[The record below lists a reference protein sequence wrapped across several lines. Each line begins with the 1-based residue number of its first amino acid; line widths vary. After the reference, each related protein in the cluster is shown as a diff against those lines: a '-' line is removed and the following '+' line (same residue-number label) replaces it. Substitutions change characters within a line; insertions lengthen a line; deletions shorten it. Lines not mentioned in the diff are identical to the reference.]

1 MMMKNVV
8 IEKINQTLY
17 ANEFDRLG
25 MDRLN

>member
-1 MMMKNVV
+1 MMMKNAV
-8 IEKINQTLY
+8 IEQMNQTLY

>member
-8 IEKINQTLY
+8 IEQINKTLY